1 VVSIGRQKGFSISV
15 DPDDPAQFVE
25 RVREILT
32 DSKRRQQMSEAAAAV
47 APEYERTGELQKL
60 LTLVERAARAVKD
73 SKV

>member
-1 VVSIGRQKGFSISV
+1 
-15 DPDDPAQFVE
+15 
-25 RVREILT
+25 
-32 DSKRRQQMSEAAAAV
+32 MSEAAAAV